1 MSARFY
7 HHGPIQVGI
16 VLTLSQETSRHATQ
30 VLRLKVG
37 DKIILFN
44 GEGGEFS
51 ATLTQARK
59 SACQVHI
66 EEFFDVDRES
76 SLCITLAQAICA
88 NEKMDWIIQK
98 AVEQGVTVIQPLM
111 TTRTLV
117 RLSGER
123 ADKRQQH
130 WQRVML
136 SACEQCGRNRIPQLL
151 PLMSLSHWLETQLSN
166 QQQTNTHALLLAPD
180 AQQRLTELTPP
191 NEKTGICLLAG
202 PEGGWTT
209 EEQNAA
215 QLAGFTPVRLGPRV
229 LRTETAAL
237 TAIASAQA
245 LWGDY

>member
-51 ATLTQARK
+51 ATLTQTRK

-76 SLCITLAQAICA
+76 SLCITLVQAICA

-98 AVEQGVTVIQPLM
+98 AVEQGVTAIQPLT
-111 TTRTLV
+111 TTRTLI

-151 PLMSLSHWLETQLSN
+151 PLMALSHWLETQLSN
-166 QQQTNTHALLLAPD
+166 QQQTHALLLAPD

-191 NEKTGICLLAG
+191 NEETGICLLTG

-215 QLAGFTPVRLGPRV
+215 QLAGFTSVRLGPRV

-237 TAIASAQA
+237 TAIAAAQA